1 MFAKQTL
8 KHTVYTLS
16 LLCLPALALAQQ
28 ADFPDTPQIRIETGG
43 HTAIIKGIGA
53 DKDCKLLI
61 TGGDDKTARLWSVAP
76 DGGAPI
82 LLRTFRPPIGDGDH
96 GKIYTVDLTADG
108 QLAAVSGWTR
118 STEHYVTLFNTNTG
132 AMITELGPL
141 PNVVNRVVF
150 SPNGRYLAA
159 ALAQG
164 HGVHVWERQGAAE
177 WRKVLTDTDFAGRD
191 SYGLG
196 FGPDNRLYAVG
207 DDATLRRYSQ
217 AFKREVKVTTPGG
230 KEPYSVAVNPNGKTV
245 AIGHD
250 DTKAVEIYDAN
261 TLQLLHTPGI
271 EGVDRGNLSSVAW
284 SKDGRTLWAA
294 GTFSINSIRHART
307 WNAEGRGAGTMV
319 PAIGENTIRQV
330 IPCRDGIAFVTADPG
345 FGILDARGQQVSWLG
360 TVTPDM
366 RRKLGDNFTVSSNGL
381 QVRFGLDYGGDDPVV
396 FDIDAGQLSDSKSK
410 PASLAPARVAGIDVR
425 DWTDNRRPLLRG
437 QPIKLNE
444 YEDARSLAIAPDA
457 SKFVLGT
464 SWNFRVFEAGGKLV
478 WRKSTVGTVWGVNLA
493 DNGKLLVAALGDGT
507 VRWYRAND
515 GTELLALFV
524 HAKDRRWV
532 AWTPRGYYMASPG
545 GDDLIGWH
553 QNRGWGQAAGFAFA
567 AERREQFKR
576 PDIVRRVFQ
585 VMDEDQAVEDQ
596 GK

>member
-1 MFAKQTL
+1 MFAK
-8 KHTVYTLS
+8 
-16 LLCLPALALAQQ
+16 PAGGAAFSALFLVLAPVAAVAQQ

-43 HTAIIKGIGA
+43 HTAIIKGIGT
-53 DKDCKLLI
+53 DKECKLLL
-61 TGGDDKTARLWSVAP
+61 TGADDKTARLWSVAP
-76 DGGAPI
+76 DGGAPV

-150 SPNGRYLAA
+150 SANGRYLAA

-164 HGVHVWERQGAAE
+164 HGVHAWERQGAAE
-177 WRKVLTDTDFAGRD
+177 WRKVLTDADFAGRD

-207 DDATLRRYSQ
+207 DDGTLRRYSQ
-217 AFKREVKVTTPGG
+217 AFKREVKITTPGG

-250 DTKAVEIYDAN
+250 DTKVVEIYDAN
-261 TLQLLHTPGI
+261 TLQLVHSPNLD
-271 EGVDRGNLSSVAW
+271 GVDRGNLSSVAW
-284 SKDGRTLWAA
+284 SKDGKTLWGG
-294 GTFSINSIRHART
+294 GTFSIKSIRQMRA
-307 WNAEGRGAGTMV
+307 WSAEGRGPGVMV
-319 PAIGENTIRQV
+319 PATAENTIRQV
-330 IPCRDGIAFVTADPG
+330 IPCRDGVAYVTADPG
-345 FGILDARGQQVSWLG
+345 FGIVDARGQQVSWLG

-366 RRKLGDNFTVSSNGL
+366 RRKLADNFTVSADGL
-381 QVRFGLDYGGDDPVV
+381 KVRFGLDYGIDDPVV
-396 FDIDAGQLSDSKSK
+396 FDVAAGQLTDGKTALSGLSQ
-410 PASLAPARVAGIDVR
+410 PRVTGIDVR
-425 DWTDNRRPLLRG
+425 DWTDNRKPLLRG
-437 QPIKLNE
+437 QPIALNQ

-464 SWNFRVFEAGGKLV
+464 TWNFRTYEANGKLL
-478 WRKSTVGTVWGVNLA
+478 WRKSTVGTVWGVNIA
-493 DNGKLLVAALGDGT
+493 DKGNLLLAALGDGT
-507 VRWYRAND
+507 LRWYRMSD
-515 GTELLALFV
+515 GTELMALFV

-567 AERREQFKR
+567 AERRQQFNR